1 MIGGAALTTEPTS
14 NQKNKGIGDSLPSAR
29 KTIFSAAKFI
39 VLIFVAALV
48 ILPLLWGFAASFT
61 PLEKTFEYA
70 YPFSWKAFF
79 PADFTLE
86 AYVSIFEGGFG
97 RAILNTFGLGI
108 ATVLIGGFICTSA
121 GFAFARFNFPG
132 KTILFIVVLITF
144 TIPADLTVI
153 PRYIMIKDW
162 GWINTWQALLVPL
175 LANSLIIFMSS
186 QFFRDFPQEIIDSAR
201 VDGAAWFRV
210 YFSIVL
216 PISKPLLISLG
227 LILFL
232 SQWDSYFWPLL
243 VAPDQEYRVVQL
255 AITESVQ
262 EYQTFWNELL
272 AGSMLAAVIPILLL
286 LPFQG
291 YFINAV
297 VGSVKE

>member
-1 MIGGAALTTEPTS
+1 MSISRKSILGAV
-14 NQKNKGIGDSLPSAR
+14 
-29 KTIFSAAKFI
+29 KFI
-39 VLIFVAALV
+39 VLTMIAV
-48 ILPLLWGFAASFT
+48 IAVVPLLWAFSASFT

-79 PADFTLE
+79 PVDFTFE
-86 AYVSIFEGGFG
+86 AYIAIFERGFG
-97 RAILNTFGLGI
+97 RSILNTMGLGI

-132 KTILFIVVLITF
+132 KTLLFLVVLITI
-144 TIPADLTVI
+144 TIPGDLTVI

-162 GWINTWQALLVPL
+162 GWINSWQALLVPL
-175 LANSLIIFMSS
+175 LANSLIIFMSY
-186 QFFRDFPQEIIDSAR
+186 QFFREFPQEIIDSAT
-201 VDGAAWFRV
+201 VDGASWFRI

-216 PISKPLLISLG
+216 PISKPLLFSLG

-243 VAPDQEYRVVQL
+243 VAPAPEFRVVQL

-272 AGSMLAAVIPILLL
+272 AGSMLAAIIPILLL
-286 LPFQG
+286 FPFQG
-291 YFINAV
+291 YFIDAV
-297 VGSVKE
+297 TGAVKE

>member
-1 MIGGAALTTEPTS
+1 
-14 NQKNKGIGDSLPSAR
+14 
-29 KTIFSAAKFI
+29 
-39 VLIFVAALV
+39 V
-48 ILPLLWGFAASFT
+48 PLLWAFAASFT

-70 YPFSWKAFF
+70 YPFSVKAFV
-79 PADFTLE
+79 PIDFTTE
-86 AYVSIFEGGFG
+86 AYVSIFERGFG
-97 RAILNTFGLGI
+97 RAIMNTLGLGL
-108 ATVLIGGFICTSA
+108 ATVVIGGLICTSA

-132 KTILFIVVLITF
+132 KTLLFLLVLIMF
-144 TIPADLTVI
+144 TIPPDLTVI

-162 GWINTWQALLVPL
+162 GWINTWQALLVPM

-186 QFFRDFPQEIIDSAR
+186 QFFKEIPQEIIDSAR
-201 VDGAAWFRV
+201 VDGASWFRV
-210 YFSIVL
+210 YVTIIL
-216 PISKPLLISLG
+216 PISKPLLISMA

-243 VAPDQEYRVVQL
+243 VAPDPEFRVVQL

-286 LPFQG
+286 FPFQR
-291 YFINAV
+291 YFINAM
-297 VGSVKE
+297 VGAVKE

>member
-1 MIGGAALTTEPTS
+1 MTIDTS
-14 NQKNKGIGDSLPSAR
+14 VNQKDAVKTRSTFPITG
-29 KTIFSAAKFI
+29 KTIFNITKYFLLVVVAI
-39 VLIFVAALV
+39 VVV
-48 ILPLLWGFAASFT
+48 VPLLWGFAASFT
-61 PLEKTFEYA
+61 PLDQTFEYA
-70 YPFSWKAFF
+70 YPFSWKAFI
-79 PADFTLE
+79 PVDFTIE
-86 AYVSIFEGGFG
+86 AYVAIFQRGFG
-97 RAILNTFGLGI
+97 RAILNTLVLGI
-108 ATVLIGGFICTSA
+108 ATVIIGGFICTSA

-132 KTILFIVVLITF
+132 KNILFLIVLMSF
-144 TIPADLTVI
+144 TIPGDLTVI

-162 GWINTWQALLVPL
+162 GWINTYQALLVPL

-186 QFFRDFPQEIIDSAR
+186 QFFKEFPEEIIDSAR
-201 VDGAAWFRV
+201 VDGASWFRV

-216 PISKPLLISLG
+216 PISRPLLFSLG

-243 VAPDQEYRVVQL
+243 VAPDPQFRVVQI

-286 LPFQG
+286 FPFQR
-291 YFINAV
+291 YFVSAV
-297 VGSVKE
+297 TGAVKE